1 MQDGGNP
8 WPVPAYLA
16 ALASTPLALW
26 IAGLLDD
33 RRAEYHR
40 NDPAI
45 LFLFLTFGAIFAL
58 LPFGLTRLASWR
70 FGLNGLLFEVVAG
83 VFTCLS
89 AWILASLL
97 FGQRM
102 GILASLLFGQ
112 RMGWMRGEFHFLAL
126 MGAGAGLVYWA
137 VGAIGR
143 SWNRMQR
150 ADRRS
155 GNGDDW

>member
-1 MQDGGNP
+1 MKASGNP

-102 GILASLLFGQ
+102 G
-112 RMGWMRGEFHFLAL
+112 WMRGEFFFLAV

-137 VGAIGR
+137 VGAIGQR
-143 SWNRMQR
+143 WNRMQR

>member
-1 MQDGGNP
+1 MKVAGNP

-33 RRAEYHR
+33 RRSDYHR

-45 LFLFLTFGAIFAL
+45 LFLFLTFGALFAL
-58 LPFGLTRLASWR
+58 LPFGITRLAGWR
-70 FGLNGLLFEVVAG
+70 FGLSGLLFEVVAG
-83 VFTCLS
+83 VFTCLG
-89 AWILASLL
+89 AWFLASLL

-102 GILASLLFGQ
+102 D
-112 RMGWMRGEFHFLAL
+112 WMRGEFFLLVL

-137 VGAIGR
+137 VGGIGR

-150 ADRRS
+150 ADCRS

>member
-1 MQDGGNP
+1 MRDAGNP

-45 LFLFLTFGAIFAL
+45 LFLFLTFGAMFAL

-70 FGLNGLLFEVVAG
+70 FGLSGLLFEVVAG
-83 VFTCLS
+83 VFTCLC
-89 AWILASLL
+89 AW
-97 FGQRM
+97 
-102 GILASLLFGQ
+102 ILASLLFGQ
-112 RMGWMRGEFHFLAL
+112 RMGWMRGEFFFLAV

-137 VGAIGR
+137 VGAIGQW
-143 SWNRMQR
+143 WNRTQR
-150 ADRRS
+150 IGRRS
-155 GNGDDW
+155 GNGDTR